1 MKHSTVF
8 KLLFTLF
15 AFFLSQEIFS
25 QDCSVEKES
34 LKGTY
39 NGGCK
44 KGLAN
49 GKGKAIGVD
58 VYEGDFKSG
67 LPDGNGTYTWS
78 NGMVFTGQFSK
89 GLREGKGVLKYKRD
103 NATDSLV
110 EGFWKKDIYIGKYE
124 QPYTIFFKSKMITE
138 VEVQYQKDIFNQVTF
153 FITNTSGGAQTTGG
167 YYPRLK
173 VDDVHLTYGAYG
185 RLMVNDQH
193 VKKTESILSD
203 VKFPI
208 RMKVMMGSEEIE
220 VEFREAGSY
229 TLDIHI
235 NQ

>member
-1 MKHSTVF
+1 MKYPTVF
-8 KLLFTLF
+8 KLVFTLSV
-15 AFFLSQEIFS
+15 FFLSQKIFS
-25 QDCSVEKES
+25 QDCAVEKEP

-49 GKGKAIGVD
+49 GKG
-58 VYEGDFKSG
+58 
-67 LPDGNGTYTWS
+67 
-78 NGMVFTGQFSK
+78 
-89 GLREGKGVLKYKRD
+89 VLKYKRD
-103 NATDSLV
+103 NAPDSLV

-124 QPYTIFFKSKMITE
+124 KPYTIFFKSKMITE

-173 VDDVHLTYGAYG
+173 VDEVNLTYGAYG

-193 VKKTESILSD
+193 VKKTESILSE
-203 VKFPI
+203 VKYPI